1 MLMLSLQGR
10 AGVLMPGEVL
20 VCNAE
25 CTECIELDASK
36 VHTVCYISIKL
47 LKALYSMLLS
57 SIFLKKGGS
66 VREWKPFSNVLE

>member
-1 MLMLSLQGR
+1 MLSLQGR
-10 AGVLMPGEVL
+10 AGVLMAGEVS

-47 LKALYSMLLS
+47 LKALYA
-57 SIFLKKGGS
+57 IK
-66 VREWKPFSNVLE
+66 